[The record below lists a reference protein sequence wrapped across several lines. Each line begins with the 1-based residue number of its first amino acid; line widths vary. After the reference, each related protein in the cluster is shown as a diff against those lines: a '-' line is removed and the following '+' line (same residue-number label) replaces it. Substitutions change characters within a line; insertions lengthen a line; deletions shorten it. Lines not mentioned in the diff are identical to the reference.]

1 MAVAAESRE
10 RDGAVAVAR
19 RDLVVTGM
27 TCASCVASVEDALRG
42 VPGVRSADV
51 NLATERARVE
61 VDPARA
67 DVTALVRAVERAGYG
82 ALAVSEDERERAAT
96 EQQERAV
103 RRAYVRALGRRL
115 AIAAALAVPTMA
127 LSMAD
132 LAFPALMEAA
142 WRPYVLFALASPVQL
157 WAALPFYRGALSAAR
172 HRRADMNTLVVLGTT
187 TAYLVSVAATFFS
200 GLFDSLGLEPRQYL
214 YYDTATAIVALIL
227 VGRYLE
233 ARARAHTSDAVRS
246 LAALG
251 AKSAR
256 VRRRGGAEEDVPIE
270 KLVVGDVVVV
280 RPGETVATDGLIV
293 AGSSGVDESMVTGES
308 LPVEKRAGDDVTGGT
323 LNRSGT
329 FRFRVTR
336 VGADTLLAQ
345 IVRMVEEAQGS
356 KAPIQ
361 RLVDRV
367 AAVFVPVVL
376 VVAFASA
383 LAWLA
388 FGPHP
393 SFGYALTA
401 FVAVLIIA
409 CPCALG
415 LATPTA
421 IIVGTGRGASRG
433 ILVKSADALE
443 AAKAIDVVAFDK
455 TGTLTV
461 GRPRVT
467 DYLSC
472 AGIGEDEV
480 LRLLAGAELRSE
492 HPLAAAVVEAARE
505 RGLSVAEPESFEALP
520 GEGVHA
526 RVDGRDVWIGT
537 PDLARARGFAELGDG
552 MVSHHQAAGKTV
564 LVGTIDGE
572 PGAVLAVA
580 DVVKASAKEALAEV
594 KRMGLRTLLVS
605 GDARRTAQAIARELG
620 IDDVRAEV
628 RPGAKADLVA
638 QLQREGHR
646 VAMVGDGVNDAPALA
661 RADLGIAIGSGTDV
675 AIATADIVLVGGDPR
690 GVPRA
695 LRLARRTL
703 ATIREN
709 LFWAFAYNVALIP
722 VAAGVLYPFRGAR
735 RRRPARRVWRRHARV
750 HAARHVIRDRGGTRH
765 RRHVAEP
772 GRRAVLGRVRVARVP
787 RHARP
792 GSARRRASGGR
803 RRLVH
808 RAALG
813 RARLA
818 RSEDGTD
825 EGGQARSWLG
835 AARCHRR
842 TGWRAVDHRR
852 RPERD
857 RARRPEDER
866 GEALSAPADV
876 RRGEPQHRGVRPR
889 RDPLVHRPGG
899 LVRTARPANRRAAD
913 VRRPARCGTVRHHL
927 VSRRQRVLRVACRE
941 LRRTD
946 RSRERRRD
954 GAPAADAEPGRAP
967 RVVRFAE
974 PGLGRRVER
983 RPARAVRPRER
994 VEGVEAP
1001 GSAPDGLRGVRR

>member
-1 MAVAAESRE
+1 VAVAAESRE

-172 HRRADMNTLVVLGTT
+172 HRRSDMNTLVVLGTT
-187 TAYLVSVAATFFS
+187 TAYLVSVAATFYS

-323 LNRSGT
+323 LNRSGA

-537 PDLARARGFAELGDG
+537 PDLARAHGFAELGDG

-675 AIATADIVLVGGDPR
+675 AIATADIVLVGGDPL

-722 VAAGVLYPFRGAR
+722 VAAGVLYPF
-735 RRRPARRVWRRHARV
+735 
-750 HAARHVIRDRGGTRH
+750 
-765 RRHVAEP
+765 
-772 GRRAVLGRVRVARVP
+772 
-787 RHARP
+787 
-792 GSARRRASGGR
+792 
-803 RRLVH
+803 
-808 RAALG
+808 
-813 RARLA
+813 
-818 RSEDGTD
+818 
-825 EGGQARSWLG
+825 
-835 AARCHRR
+835 
-842 TGWRAVDHRR
+842 TGWL
-852 RPERD
+852 
-857 RARRPEDER
+857 
-866 GEALSAPADV
+866 LSPV
-876 RRGEPQHRGVRPR
+876 
-889 RDPLVHRPGG
+889 L
-899 LVRTARPANRRAAD
+899 AAGAMAISS
-913 VRRPARCGTVRHHL
+913 VTV
-927 VSRRQRVLRVACRE
+927 VTNSLR
-941 LRRTD
+941 LR
-946 RSRERRRD
+946 
-954 GAPAADAEPGRAP
+954 
-967 RVVRFAE
+967 
-974 PGLGRRVER
+974 
-983 RPARAVRPRER
+983 
-994 VEGVEAP
+994 
-1001 GSAPDGLRGVRR
+1001 SAHIG

>member
-1 MAVAAESRE
+1 VAVAAESRE

-96 EQQERAV
+96 EQQERAA

-537 PDLARARGFAELGDG
+537 PDLARAHGFAELGDG

-722 VAAGVLYPFRGAR
+722 VAAGVLYPF
-735 RRRPARRVWRRHARV
+735 
-750 HAARHVIRDRGGTRH
+750 
-765 RRHVAEP
+765 
-772 GRRAVLGRVRVARVP
+772 
-787 RHARP
+787 
-792 GSARRRASGGR
+792 
-803 RRLVH
+803 
-808 RAALG
+808 
-813 RARLA
+813 
-818 RSEDGTD
+818 
-825 EGGQARSWLG
+825 
-835 AARCHRR
+835 
-842 TGWRAVDHRR
+842 TGWL
-852 RPERD
+852 
-857 RARRPEDER
+857 
-866 GEALSAPADV
+866 LSPV
-876 RRGEPQHRGVRPR
+876 
-889 RDPLVHRPGG
+889 L
-899 LVRTARPANRRAAD
+899 AAGAMAISS
-913 VRRPARCGTVRHHL
+913 VTV
-927 VSRRQRVLRVACRE
+927 VTNSLR
-941 LRRTD
+941 LR
-946 RSRERRRD
+946 
-954 GAPAADAEPGRAP
+954 
-967 RVVRFAE
+967 
-974 PGLGRRVER
+974 
-983 RPARAVRPRER
+983 
-994 VEGVEAP
+994 
-1001 GSAPDGLRGVRR
+1001 SAHIG

>member
-1 MAVAAESRE
+1 
-10 RDGAVAVAR
+10 
-19 RDLVVTGM
+19 M

-67 DVTALVRAVERAGYG
+67 DVTALVRAVERAGYR
-82 ALAVSEDERERAAT
+82 ALAVSEDQRERAAT

-172 HRRADMNTLVVLGTT
+172 HRRGDMNTLVVLGTT

-200 GLFDSLGLEPRQYL
+200 GLFESLGLEPRRHL

-461 GRPRVT
+461 GRPEVT

-480 LRLLAGAELRSE
+480 IRILASAELRSE
-492 HPLAAAVVEAARE
+492 HPLASAVVEAANAK
-505 RGLSVAEPESFEALP
+505 GLSLSEPTTFEALP
-520 GEGVHA
+520 GQGVHA
-526 RVDGRDVWIGT
+526 TVDGHDVWIGNA
-537 PDLARARGFAELGDG
+537 DLARAHGFADLGDG
-552 MVSHHQAAGKTV
+552 MLAHHQEKGRTV

-572 PGAVLAVA
+572 AGGIL
-580 DVVKASAKEALAEV
+580 ALADTPKAAAREAIAELR
-594 KRMGLRTLLVS
+594 RMGLRTLLIS
-605 GDARRTAQAIARELG
+605 GDARRVVEAIARAIG

-628 RPGAKADLVA
+628 RPDRKAEIVA
-638 QLQREGHR
+638 ALQAEGHR

-661 RADLGIAIGSGTDV
+661 RADLGIAIGTGTDV

-695 LRLARRTL
+695 LRLARSTL
-703 ATIREN
+703 STIRQN
-709 LFWAFAYNVALIP
+709 LFWAFVYNVALIP
-722 VAAGVLYPFRGAR
+722 LAAGVFYPF
-735 RRRPARRVWRRHARV
+735 
-750 HAARHVIRDRGGTRH
+750 
-765 RRHVAEP
+765 
-772 GRRAVLGRVRVARVP
+772 
-787 RHARP
+787 
-792 GSARRRASGGR
+792 
-803 RRLVH
+803 
-808 RAALG
+808 
-813 RARLA
+813 
-818 RSEDGTD
+818 
-825 EGGQARSWLG
+825 
-835 AARCHRR
+835 
-842 TGWRAVDHRR
+842 TGWLLSPMLA
-852 RPERD
+852 
-857 RARRPEDER
+857 AAAM
-866 GEALSAPADV
+866 ALSSV
-876 RRGEPQHRGVRPR
+876 TVVTNSLR
-889 RDPLVHRPGG
+889 L
-899 LVRTARPANRRAAD
+899 RT
-913 VRRPARCGTVRHHL
+913 
-927 VSRRQRVLRVACRE
+927 VSL
-941 LRRTD
+941 
-946 RSRERRRD
+946 
-954 GAPAADAEPGRAP
+954 
-967 RVVRFAE
+967 
-974 PGLGRRVER
+974 
-983 RPARAVRPRER
+983 
-994 VEGVEAP
+994 
-1001 GSAPDGLRGVRR
+1001 

>member
-293 AGSSGVDESMVTGES
+293 AGSSAVDESMVTGES

-323 LNRSGT
+323 LNRSGA

-472 AGIGEDEV
+472 AGIGEDQV

-722 VAAGVLYPFRGAR
+722 VAAGVLYPF
-735 RRRPARRVWRRHARV
+735 
-750 HAARHVIRDRGGTRH
+750 
-765 RRHVAEP
+765 
-772 GRRAVLGRVRVARVP
+772 
-787 RHARP
+787 
-792 GSARRRASGGR
+792 
-803 RRLVH
+803 
-808 RAALG
+808 
-813 RARLA
+813 
-818 RSEDGTD
+818 
-825 EGGQARSWLG
+825 
-835 AARCHRR
+835 
-842 TGWRAVDHRR
+842 TGWL
-852 RPERD
+852 
-857 RARRPEDER
+857 
-866 GEALSAPADV
+866 LSPV
-876 RRGEPQHRGVRPR
+876 
-889 RDPLVHRPGG
+889 L
-899 LVRTARPANRRAAD
+899 AAGAMAISS
-913 VRRPARCGTVRHHL
+913 VTV
-927 VSRRQRVLRVACRE
+927 VTNSLR
-941 LRRTD
+941 LR
-946 RSRERRRD
+946 
-954 GAPAADAEPGRAP
+954 
-967 RVVRFAE
+967 
-974 PGLGRRVER
+974 
-983 RPARAVRPRER
+983 
-994 VEGVEAP
+994 
-1001 GSAPDGLRGVRR
+1001 SAHIG

>member
-1 MAVAAESRE
+1 VAVAAESRE

-323 LNRSGT
+323 LNRSGA

-537 PDLARARGFAELGDG
+537 PDLARAHGFAELGDG

-703 ATIREN
+703 TTIREN

-722 VAAGVLYPFRGAR
+722 VAAGVLYPF
-735 RRRPARRVWRRHARV
+735 
-750 HAARHVIRDRGGTRH
+750 
-765 RRHVAEP
+765 
-772 GRRAVLGRVRVARVP
+772 
-787 RHARP
+787 
-792 GSARRRASGGR
+792 
-803 RRLVH
+803 
-808 RAALG
+808 
-813 RARLA
+813 
-818 RSEDGTD
+818 
-825 EGGQARSWLG
+825 
-835 AARCHRR
+835 
-842 TGWRAVDHRR
+842 TGWL
-852 RPERD
+852 
-857 RARRPEDER
+857 
-866 GEALSAPADV
+866 LSPV
-876 RRGEPQHRGVRPR
+876 
-889 RDPLVHRPGG
+889 L
-899 LVRTARPANRRAAD
+899 AAGAMAISS
-913 VRRPARCGTVRHHL
+913 VTV
-927 VSRRQRVLRVACRE
+927 VTNSLR
-941 LRRTD
+941 LR
-946 RSRERRRD
+946 
-954 GAPAADAEPGRAP
+954 
-967 RVVRFAE
+967 
-974 PGLGRRVER
+974 
-983 RPARAVRPRER
+983 
-994 VEGVEAP
+994 
-1001 GSAPDGLRGVRR
+1001 SAHIG

>member
-1 MAVAAESRE
+1 VAVAAESRE

-96 EQQERAV
+96 EQQERAA

-722 VAAGVLYPFRGAR
+722 VAAGVLYPF
-735 RRRPARRVWRRHARV
+735 
-750 HAARHVIRDRGGTRH
+750 
-765 RRHVAEP
+765 
-772 GRRAVLGRVRVARVP
+772 
-787 RHARP
+787 
-792 GSARRRASGGR
+792 
-803 RRLVH
+803 
-808 RAALG
+808 
-813 RARLA
+813 
-818 RSEDGTD
+818 
-825 EGGQARSWLG
+825 
-835 AARCHRR
+835 
-842 TGWRAVDHRR
+842 TGWL
-852 RPERD
+852 
-857 RARRPEDER
+857 
-866 GEALSAPADV
+866 LSPV
-876 RRGEPQHRGVRPR
+876 
-889 RDPLVHRPGG
+889 L
-899 LVRTARPANRRAAD
+899 AAGAMAISS
-913 VRRPARCGTVRHHL
+913 VTV
-927 VSRRQRVLRVACRE
+927 VTNSLR
-941 LRRTD
+941 LR
-946 RSRERRRD
+946 
-954 GAPAADAEPGRAP
+954 
-967 RVVRFAE
+967 
-974 PGLGRRVER
+974 
-983 RPARAVRPRER
+983 
-994 VEGVEAP
+994 
-1001 GSAPDGLRGVRR
+1001 SAHIG

>member
-472 AGIGEDEV
+472 AGIGEDQV

-722 VAAGVLYPFRGAR
+722 VAAGVLYPF
-735 RRRPARRVWRRHARV
+735 
-750 HAARHVIRDRGGTRH
+750 
-765 RRHVAEP
+765 
-772 GRRAVLGRVRVARVP
+772 
-787 RHARP
+787 
-792 GSARRRASGGR
+792 
-803 RRLVH
+803 
-808 RAALG
+808 
-813 RARLA
+813 
-818 RSEDGTD
+818 
-825 EGGQARSWLG
+825 
-835 AARCHRR
+835 
-842 TGWRAVDHRR
+842 TGWL
-852 RPERD
+852 
-857 RARRPEDER
+857 
-866 GEALSAPADV
+866 LSPV
-876 RRGEPQHRGVRPR
+876 
-889 RDPLVHRPGG
+889 L
-899 LVRTARPANRRAAD
+899 AAGAMAISS
-913 VRRPARCGTVRHHL
+913 VTV
-927 VSRRQRVLRVACRE
+927 VTNSLR
-941 LRRTD
+941 LR
-946 RSRERRRD
+946 
-954 GAPAADAEPGRAP
+954 
-967 RVVRFAE
+967 
-974 PGLGRRVER
+974 
-983 RPARAVRPRER
+983 
-994 VEGVEAP
+994 
-1001 GSAPDGLRGVRR
+1001 SAHIG